1 MPKDARDL
9 ARDFIKMEEVV
20 NVVVLATGDVIQYTV
35 PSFPVFKA
43 TLREVK
49 LQWDDEE
56 KTIHVFDAF
65 ARDCNPPHHHLPAIA
80 VIRFNYENT
89 FIIKVRNNF
98 LL

>member
-1 MPKDARDL
+1 MPKDAGDPV
-9 ARDFIKMEEVV
+9 RDFIKMEEVV

-35 PSFPVFKA
+35 PSFPVFKV
-43 TLREVK
+43 TLREMK

-65 ARDCNPPHHHLPAIA
+65 ARDYNLLHHHLPAIA
-80 VIRFNYENT
+80 VIRFNYENA
-89 FIIKVRNNF
+89 FIIKVQNNF

>member
-1 MPKDARDL
+1 MPKD

-35 PSFPVFKA
+35 PSFLVFKA

-65 ARDCNPPHHHLPAIA
+65 ARGCNLLDHHLPAIA
-80 VIRFNYENT
+80 VIRFNYKNT
-89 FIIKVRNNF
+89 FIIQVRNNF
-98 LL
+98 SL

>member
-9 ARDFIKMEEVV
+9 AQDFIKMEEVV
-20 NVVVLATGDVIQYTV
+20 NVVVLVTRDVIQYTV

-65 ARDCNPPHHHLPAIA
+65 ARDCN
-80 VIRFNYENT
+80 
-89 FIIKVRNNF
+89 
-98 LL
+98 LLLVSRGQTTNSFTGRYRLQSQYKCP